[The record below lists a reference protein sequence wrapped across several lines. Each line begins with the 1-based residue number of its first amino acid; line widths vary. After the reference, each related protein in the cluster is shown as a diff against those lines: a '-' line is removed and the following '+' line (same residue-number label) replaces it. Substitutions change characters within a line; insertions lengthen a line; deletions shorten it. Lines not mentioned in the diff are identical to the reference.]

1 VVDLPRLPSA
11 DKRLV
16 QIVDAA
22 LADATQRSGHWL
34 VCRPGCTQC
43 CIGVFAIS
51 PLDAL
56 RLQHGLEEL
65 ETRDPERAARVRTR
79 AQASVSRLTPDFP
92 GDSNSG
98 LLDENAEDRFA
109 DFANDEPCPALDPAN
124 GTCDLYACR
133 PITCR
138 AFGPPIRSEGGL
150 GVCEL
155 CFQGAKEE
163 EIAACEMQVD
173 PDDLESEII
182 KELEKADVPRG
193 DTIVA
198 FALTATTSPALSPP
212 HVLPDT
218 APLRKSK
225 AR

>member
-1 VVDLPRLPSA
+1 MGLPRLPAA

-16 QIVDAA
+16 QIIDAA

-56 RLQHGLEEL
+56 RLQVGVKEL
-65 ETRDPERAARVRTR
+65 ETCDPERAVRVRTR
-79 AQASVSRLTPDFP
+79 AQESVSRLTPDFP
-92 GDSNSG
+92 GDPKSG
-98 LLDENAEDRFA
+98 ILDENAEEQFEA
-109 DFANDEPCPALDPAN
+109 FANDEPCPALDPDT
-124 GTCDLYACR
+124 GMCDLYTSR

-138 AFGPPIRSEGGL
+138 AFGPPILSEGGL

-155 CFQGAKEE
+155 CFQGATQA
-163 EIAACEMQVD
+163 EISACRMQVD
-173 PDDLESEII
+173 PDDLESEIL
-182 KELEKADVPRG
+182 KELENTDAPKG

-198 FALTATTSPALSPP
+198 FALISPTSPAPSPP
-212 HVLPDT
+212 PAHRDT
-218 APLRKSK
+218 GPLRKSK

>member
-1 VVDLPRLPSA
+1 MGLPRLPAA

-16 QIVDAA
+16 QIIDAA

-56 RLQHGLEEL
+56 RLQVGLKEL
-65 ETRDPERAARVRTR
+65 ETCDPERAVRVRTR
-79 AQASVSRLTPDFP
+79 AQESVSRLTPDFP
-92 GDSNSG
+92 GDPKSG
-98 LLDENAEDRFA
+98 ILDENAEEQFEA
-109 DFANDEPCPALDPAN
+109 FANDEPCPALDPDT
-124 GTCDLYACR
+124 GMCDLYTSR

-138 AFGPPIRSEGGL
+138 AFGPPILSEGGL

-155 CFQGAKEE
+155 CFQGATQA
-163 EIAACEMQVD
+163 EISACEMQVD
-173 PDDLESEII
+173 PDDLESEIL
-182 KELEKADVPRG
+182 KELENTDAPKG

-198 FALTATTSPALSPP
+198 FALISPTSPAPSPP
-212 HVLPDT
+212 PAHRDT
-218 APLRKSK
+218 GPLRKSK